1 MPTEVP
7 FLPQLGITQQILE
20 GIQLANQQKAD
31 QQANAARQ
39 RQLDVAQQEANTAS
53 QRLQVESPYY
63 AAQAAHLLTE
73 SQLQAQA
80 MACNQAAQDYLT
92 GNSGHG
98 SEPHIAAV
106 VGQNHAYG
114 VPLEPPAALNISNPL
129 GATLA
134 QPSAPSDSTVS
145 GTPAVATQA
154 QGASPEQG
162 SSLVGTSAT
171 PAQTQSTPVQA
182 TQPQG
187 GVYADIAEVGRR
199 IGGFTDQENQ
209 LVQHALTE
217 ARLNANPYEA
227 LSKLQ
232 TDLQAIVAHRSQPE
246 YALQVSL
253 QKQGYSEQ
261 AAIAISKRNLAATA
275 QLDKIAVE
283 PAELAGDKASVAKG
297 SLQELAADRTLTL
310 ENREKALRLSKVAAI
325 AEQNQLQADAAKKK
339 FEQAAKDGDPRA
351 AAQLLLDGVV
361 APSQLISVRNP
372 DFATKAF
379 SAASKLGRERG
390 EVWSAQKA
398 QGDFNAA
405 QSPANLTFFGPA
417 KSMVEKGGTLD
428 QLEAAAKNIPNG
440 QIPFFN
446 SLADAQKAALGD
458 GPIAKYAAIALG
470 VADDY
475 SKITGGG
482 GSDTSREQALHL
494 LPTNASPAARKG
506 SLEGIRGTVNSQI
519 HSRIGSNKV
528 LASMYGDGLTQSAPE
543 ATASS
548 VPTGA
553 THTGVSSVDGKTYY
567 LDANNNKLG
576 EVK

>member
-1 MPTEVP
+1 MSNTP

-39 RQLDVAQQEANTAS
+39 QALAVSQQEANTAS

-63 AAQAAHLLTE
+63 AAQAAHLLTQ
-73 SQLQAQA
+73 SQLEAQA
-80 MACNQAAQDYLT
+80 MARNQAAQDYLA

-98 SEPHIAAV
+98 SEPHIAGV
-106 VGQNHAYG
+106 VGNNHAFG
-114 VPLEPPAALNISNPL
+114 VPLEAPQPTAVNISNPI
-129 GATLA
+129 GQTLA
-134 QPSAPSDSTVS
+134 QPSAPSDATV
-145 GTPAVATQA
+145 
-154 QGASPEQG
+154 
-162 SSLVGTSAT
+162 SAT
-171 PAQTQSTPVQA
+171 PA

-187 GVYADIAEVGRR
+187 GIYADIAEVGRR
-199 IGGFTDQENQ
+199 IGDFTPQEQQ

-217 ARLNANPYEA
+217 ARFNSNPTEA
-227 LSKLQ
+227 VQKLY
-232 TDLQAIVAHRSQPE
+232 TDIQAIVARRSQPE
-246 YALQVSL
+246 YALQVAL

-261 AAIAISKRNLAATA
+261 AAIAISKRNMAAAA

-297 SLQELAADRTLTL
+297 TLKELASDPTLTL
-310 ENREKALRLSKVAAI
+310 ENREKALRLSRVAAI

-398 QGDFNAA
+398 EGDFKAA
-405 QSPANLTFFGPA
+405 QSPANLAFFGPA

-428 QLEAAAKNIPNG
+428 QLEAAARDIPG
-440 QIPFFN
+440 GKIPFFN
-446 SLADAQKAALGD
+446 SLADAQKAATGD

-494 LPTNASPAARKG
+494 LPASASPAARKG
-506 SLEGIRGTVNSQI
+506 SIEGIRGTVNSQI

-528 LASMYGDGLTQSAPE
+528 LQSMYGSDLEQPAQSNTVSGP
-543 ATASS
+543 
-548 VPTGA
+548 PPNA

-567 LDANNNKLG
+567 LDANNQKLG
-576 EVK
+576 LVK